1 MNMLQL
7 GYKIKYVLPLI
18 SNSQLAEGPGD
29 WWDYFACKSNV
40 LNQVIKL
47 DW

>member
-7 GYKIKYVLPLI
+7 GDEMKYERPLI
-18 SNSQLAEGPGD
+18 SNSQLAEGPVD
-29 WWDYFACKSNV
+29 WGEYFACKSNV